1 MYLNRWAI
9 YGTKKWK
16 ISKEGPT
23 QINMKSTED
32 REKHGFKGNF
42 TSEDIWFTSRG
53 KVVYAISLEKPVETI
68 VIKSLNRS
76 IGKIKSAEIL
86 GYGMV
91 KFHQNQDALKV
102 EIPNGL
108 APLNGYVVKVNL

>member
-1 MYLNRWAI
+1 LKINSEAI

-42 TSEDIWFTSRG
+42 TSEDFWFTSRG

-102 EIPNGL
+102 EIPNGF